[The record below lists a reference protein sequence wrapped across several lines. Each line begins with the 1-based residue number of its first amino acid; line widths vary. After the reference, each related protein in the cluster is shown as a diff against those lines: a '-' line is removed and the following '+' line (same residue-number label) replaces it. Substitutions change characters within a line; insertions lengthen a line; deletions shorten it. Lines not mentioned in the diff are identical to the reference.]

1 MGSGRNFISREAIEK
16 LSLTPTILESRQ
28 IVTINGVKKQST
40 HIFDVRLDSLD
51 DRASEQVEITGSKMA
66 DN

>member
-1 MGSGRNFISREAIEK
+1 MGSGRDFISREAIEK

-40 HIFDVRLDSLD
+40 HICDVRLDSLD
-51 DRASEQVEITGSKMA
+51 DRASEQLEITGSKMS